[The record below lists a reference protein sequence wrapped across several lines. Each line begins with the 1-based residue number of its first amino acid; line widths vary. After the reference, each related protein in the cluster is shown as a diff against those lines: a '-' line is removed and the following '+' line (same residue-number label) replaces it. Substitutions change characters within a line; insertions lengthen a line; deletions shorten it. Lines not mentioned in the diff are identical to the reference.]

1 MPLIKT
7 SFFSLQIHFYIPFS
21 FVGQIQNLFEK
32 FIESHNLGRIQKM
45 IWMESNRLVMSI
57 VRCCCC
63 SVFVIVVM
71 FWVQREEREEGGEKG
86 EKRQNRSNYYFLG
99 LLMLILFRRH
109 ESPLLLASIR
119 EFSEK
124 IHGGWVWCRHENT
137 RRRTKKCP

>member
-1 MPLIKT
+1 MFWKFMPLIKT

-32 FIESHNLGRIQKM
+32 FIESYNLGRIQKM
-45 IWMESNRLVMSI
+45 IWMESNRFVMSI
-57 VRCCCC
+57 VRCCC

-71 FWVQREEREEGGEKG
+71 FWVQREEKEEGGENWK
-86 EKRQNRSNYYFLG
+86 KRQKRSNYYFLG

-119 EFSEK
+119 ESF
-124 IHGGWVWCRHENT
+124 
-137 RRRTKKCP
+137 RRRFDGG